1 MGVAKAA
8 DRMMVLDAKS
18 TLEEAKSIRQKAEQT
33 VERQPGAALF
43 LKRSG
48 VKIGVEALDNSY
60 LVTLSPLHSAEEE
73 NRANAIFKRDFP
85 GAFSVSRWHTD
96 TSRTPQPA
104 ALAEKEEAEK
114 EVAKKAAK
122 QPTEAAEKRTKQI
135 AEQKLLKQLVKG
147 LDNEW
152 LALIVLALLGLLLVM
167 RSTRQIKKIKQ
178 LQDALEET
186 QKRNSHY
193 LNSMGK
199 QYE

>member
-1 MGVAKAA
+1 
-8 DRMMVLDAKS
+8 MMVLDAKS
-18 TLEEAKSIRQKAEQT
+18 TLEEAKAIRQKAEQT
-33 VERQPGAALF
+33 VQSRPAAALF
-43 LKRSG
+43 LKRTG
-48 VKIGVEALDNSY
+48 VKIGVEALDNYY

-73 NRANAIFKRDFP
+73 NRANVIFKSDFP

-104 ALAEKEEAEK
+104 ASAEKEEAEK
-114 EVAKKAAK
+114 EAAKKAAK
-122 QPTEAAEKRTKQI
+122 QF
-135 AEQKLLKQLVKG
+135 VKG
-147 LDNEW
+147 LDDEW

-178 LQDALEET
+178 LQNALEET

>member
-18 TLEEAKSIRQKAEQT
+18 TPEEAKSIRQKAEQT
-33 VERQPGAALF
+33 VQSQPGAVLF
-43 LKRSG
+43 LKRAG
-48 VKIGVEALDNSY
+48 VKIGVEALDNYY

-73 NRANAIFKRDFP
+73 NRANAIFKSDFP

-104 ALAEKEEAEK
+104 ASAEKEA
-114 EVAKKAAK
+114 AKKETK
-122 QPTEAAEKRTKQI
+122 QPTEAADKRTKQI

-178 LQDALEET
+178 LQEALEKT

>member
-1 MGVAKAA
+1 
-8 DRMMVLDAKS
+8 MVLDAKS
-18 TLEEAKSIRQKAEQT
+18 TLEEAKSIRQKAEQIA
-33 VERQPGAALF
+33 ESRPGIALF

-48 VKIGVEALDNSY
+48 VKIGIEALDDYY
-60 LVTLSPLHSAEEE
+60 LVTLSPLHSAGEE
-73 NRANAIFKRDFP
+73 NRVNAIFKSDFP

-96 TSRTPQPA
+96 TSRRPLPA
-104 ALAEKEEAEK
+104 ASVEK
-114 EVAKKAAK
+114 EVAQRAKKQPPKAADK
-122 QPTEAAEKRTKQI
+122 SKKQI

-152 LALIVLALLGLLLVM
+152 LALIVLAVLGLLLVM